1 MQIKEILIPILT
13 LLLIPVLLTTFYF
26 MICSVVIADYGFG
39 LKEFYNALIF
49 YIFGRLVF
57 LWFIPYTYSLFFRK
71 NTFRNK
77 ILGAA
82 WIFFWINFLIF
93 NWISNDYPIQIRESE
108 KLYMYI
114 SYNSTGII
122 IYSLYEFVYRV
133 RSRLAL

>member
-1 MQIKEILIPILT
+1 MQIKEIAIPILT

-26 MICSVVIADYGFG
+26 IICSIVIAEFGFG
-39 LKEFYNALIF
+39 LQEVYNVLVFYVL
-49 YIFGRLVF
+49 GRLVF
-57 LWFIPYTYSLFFRK
+57 LWFIPYTYHLFFRK
-71 NTFRNK
+71 NTLRNK

-122 IYSLYEFVYRV
+122 MYLLYEIIYR
-133 RSRLAL
+133 RRPRLGK